1 MNKPVIH
8 TLPIHINPIG
18 HVRSSLELPT
28 ACAKGER
35 EETPKPRLNRHAD
48 QEAELVLQN
57 RWSMLLDGIEDY
69 SHVMVLYWP
78 HLLSA
83 GRTQQKKIHP
93 MGRTELP
100 ITGVFAT
107 RTPGRPNPVLVTVA
121 KLIKRADNVL
131 HVKGLEAI
139 NGSPIIDIKP
149 HTMGYWAT
157 EAVKVPQWMQ
167 DLQKEALG

>member
-1 MNKPVIH
+1 MNTVDH
-8 TLPIHINPIG
+8 LPIHISPLG
-18 HVRSSLELPT
+18 YVRSSLEMPS

-35 EETPKPRLNRHAD
+35 EEAPKKPCLKRHAN
-48 QEAELVLQN
+48 QKAELVLQG
-57 RWSMLLDGIEDY
+57 RWEQLLDGIEDY
-69 SHVMVLYWP
+69 SHIMVLYWP
-78 HLLSA
+78 HLLRPS
-83 GRTQQKKIHP
+83 RIQQKKIHP

-100 ITGVFAT
+100 LTGVFAT

-121 KLIKRADNVL
+121 KLLKREGNIL
-131 HVKGLEAI
+131 HVQGLEAI

-157 EAVKVPQWMQ
+157 EEVKVPKWMQ